1 MKIGLF
7 FGSFN
12 PIHNGHLMVAS
23 YVANHSDLKQVWLVV
38 SPQNPLKPQGSLL
51 NEYDRLHLAKL
62 AIEDDMQLK
71 VSDIE
76 FSLPRPS
83 YTIDTLTYLQ
93 EKYPQHEFSVIM
105 GGDSF
110 QNLPKWKNFETLVK
124 NYQFIVYRREGFDI
138 SNDYG
143 ARVLF
148 LEAPLLQLSA
158 TLIRNNRKD
167 GITIRYLVPD
177 KVREEIENNNYFKE
191 EGAIAPD
198 TKKKQ

>member
-23 YVANHSDLKQVWLVV
+23 FVANHSDLKQVWLVV
-38 SPQNPLKPQGSLL
+38 SPQNPLKPKGSLL

-62 AIEDDMQLK
+62 AIEDDTQLK

-76 FSLPRPS
+76 FSLPKPS

-105 GGDSF
+105 GADSF
-110 QNLPKWKNFETLVK
+110 QNLPKWKNFEALVK
-124 NYQFIVYRREGFDI
+124 NYKFIVYRRDGFDI
-138 SNDYG
+138 TNDYG
-143 ARVLF
+143 ASVIILD
-148 LEAPLLQLSA
+148 APLLKLSA

-167 GITIRYLVPD
+167 GITIRYLVPE
-177 KVREEIENNNYFKE
+177 KVREEIDKSNYFKE
-191 EGAIAPD
+191 EGA
-198 TKKKQ
+198 